1 MWLAGGV
8 TLILSID
15 PERPYTTVTMVNMSS
30 VVLAL
35 AIGGMAVADPQRP
48 AERRAPG
55 PLLQIDAVA
64 LDGNDNPVTDL
75 RREDLEVWIEH
86 YRVPIETLTFVMP
99 GSGDGG
105 GRVIVLLLDDVAV
118 PLASMPRVREAARRF
133 VNRMS
138 PGDRMAIVSLN
149 GDEMKSTD
157 DRARLLRS
165 IDGYSVKAVSFQ
177 RPDLAGEHILKTVA
191 ALSRQLAEESTGRK
205 TIVGIGAAWLF
216 DTPIPPPTVGRDLRP
231 EWTSAMR
238 AMGFANVTFYAI
250 DPGGIGTSR
259 FGGSDG
265 FARVSGGHAFVNTN
279 DLNGAVDRVMREAGS
294 YYIIEVRDPPV
305 GRKASLREL
314 DVRGLRRGVTVRA
327 RQRIPGTEVPEV
339 PRRKP

>member
-1 MWLAGGV
+1 V
-8 TLILSID
+8 TLILSIES
-15 PERPYTTVTMVNMSS
+15 ERPYTTVTMVNIPR

-35 AIGGMAVADPQRP
+35 AIGSMAAADPQSP
-48 AERRAPG
+48 GEKRAPG

-64 LDGNDNPVTDL
+64 LDANDNPVTDL
-75 RREDLEVWIEH
+75 GRADLEIWIEH
-86 YRVPIETLTFVMP
+86 YRVPIENLTLVTP
-99 GSGDGG
+99 DGGDRG
-105 GRVIVLLLDDVAV
+105 GRVIVLLLDDVAL
-118 PLASMPRVREAARRF
+118 PLALMPRVREAARRF

-165 IDGYSVKAVSFQ
+165 IDAYSVKAVSFQ

-205 TIVGIGAAWLF
+205 TIVGIGAGWLF
-216 DTPIPPPTVGRDLRP
+216 DTPIPPPTAGRDLRP
-231 EWTSAMR
+231 EWTNAMR

-265 FARVSGGHAFVNTN
+265 FARVSGGHAFMNTN
-279 DLNGAVDRVMREAGS
+279 DLNGAADRIMREAGT
-294 YYIIEVRDPPV
+294 YYIIEVADPPV
-305 GRKASLREL
+305 GRKANLREL
-314 DVRGLRRGVTVRA
+314 DVRALRRGVTVRA

-339 PRRKP
+339 QRRMP